1 VKKHRYIFIFFM
13 ALLTALFFI
22 GGPDYH
28 SPRSYKHFWN
38 LGHILYFSF
47 FPFLILMFE
56 RSRKQKP
63 ITQVSIIII
72 ATLLLGILVE
82 LGQSAFSRTPDMGDL
97 FRNLIGAGVAI
108 CFLLPVR
115 KGFPSK
121 SLQLFKFFLV
131 VLIGLQ
137 IYPIAVA
144 LIDEQ
149 HARSEFPVL
158 SDFQGA
164 MQLDRWE
171 GGADI
176 SIEKGIG
183 IEGNSAMRADL
194 DTQHYSGFTLTY
206 FPRNWRG
213 YQWFQFRIYNPSE
226 EVIRI
231 TCRIHDKWHTQGP
244 QLYADRFNR
253 TQSIAAGWHTIAIP
267 LDDVRMAPAGREM
280 DLSQIY
286 AVGFFATQLPHP
298 RTIYIDDVR
307 LKK

>member
-1 VKKHRYIFIFFM
+1 MKKHRHIFILAM
-13 ALLTALFFI
+13 ALLTALFFF

-28 SPRSYKHFWN
+28 SSRSFKHFWN

-47 FPFLILMFE
+47 FPFLILSFE
-56 RSRKQKP
+56 CFRKQNP
-63 ITQVSIIII
+63 IAQVSIIII

-82 LGQSAFSRTPDMGDL
+82 LGQSAFSRTPDIGDL
-97 FRNLIGAGVAI
+97 FRNLIGAGVAL

-115 KGFPSK
+115 KRFPSK
-121 SLQLFKFFLV
+121 LLLLFKFILV
-131 VLIGLQ
+131 ILTGLQ
-137 IYPIAVA
+137 IRPIAVA
-144 LIDEQ
+144 LIDEH
-149 HARSEFPVL
+149 HARNEFPVL
-158 SDFQGA
+158 SDFQRA

-176 SIEKGIG
+176 SIEKDINVQ
-183 IEGNSAMRADL
+183 GNRAMRADL
-194 DTQHYSGFTLTY
+194 DTQLYSGFTLKY

-213 YQWFQFRIYNPSE
+213 YQWFRFRIYNPSE
-226 EVIRI
+226 EAIRL

-253 TQSIAAGWHTIAIP
+253 TRSIPVGWHTIAIP

-280 DLSQIY
+280 DLGRIY
-286 AVGFFATQLPHP
+286 AVGFFATQLPRP
-298 RTIYIDDVR
+298 RTIYIDDLR

>member
-1 VKKHRYIFIFFM
+1 M

-28 SPRSYKHFWN
+28 SSRSFKHFWN

-47 FPFLILMFE
+47 FPFLIVSFE
-56 RSRKQKP
+56 CFRKQKP
-63 ITQVSIIII
+63 IAQVSIIII

-82 LGQSAFSRTPDMGDL
+82 LGQSAFSRTPDIGDL
-97 FRNLIGAGVAI
+97 FRNLIGAGIAI

-115 KGFPSK
+115 KGFSSK
-121 SLQLFKFFLV
+121 LLLLFKFILV
-131 VLIGLQ
+131 ILIGLQ
-137 IYPIAVA
+137 IRPIAVA
-144 LIDEQ
+144 LIDEH

-158 SDFQGA
+158 SDFQSDR
-164 MQLDRWE
+164 QLDRWE

-176 SIEKGIG
+176 SIEKDINVQ
-183 IEGNSAMRADL
+183 GNRAMRADL
-194 DTQHYSGFTLTY
+194 DTQRYSGFTLKY

-213 YQWFQFRIYNPSE
+213 YQWFQFRICNPSKE
-226 EVIRI
+226 AFRI

-253 TQSIAAGWHTIAIP
+253 TQSIPVGWHTIAIP
-267 LDDVRMAPAGREM
+267 LDDVRMAPTGREM
-280 DLSQIY
+280 DLGRIY
-286 AVGFFATQLPHP
+286 AVGFFATRLPHP

-307 LKK
+307 LMK